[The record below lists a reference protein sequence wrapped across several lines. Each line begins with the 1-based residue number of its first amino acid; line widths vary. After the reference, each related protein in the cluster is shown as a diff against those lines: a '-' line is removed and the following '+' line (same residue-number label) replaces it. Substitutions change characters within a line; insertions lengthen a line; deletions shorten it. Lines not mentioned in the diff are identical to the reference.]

1 MKYLAIFCLLLSGC
15 ASVSEYKR
23 GCVDGVT
30 NIADQVKGPYLVDEQ
45 MVSYYCSM
53 IESRN
58 RQKATHEKNVVG
70 K

>member
-1 MKYLAIFCLLLSGC
+1 MKYLAIACLLLSGC
-15 ASVSEYKR
+15 STMSEYKR

-30 NIADQVKGPYLVDEQ
+30 NIADQVKGPYLVDNQ

-58 RQKATHEKNVVG
+58 KDKPTHEKNVVG